1 MIFYLSKVALKHQ
14 RSLGAFGYE
23 SSFSA
28 HELDALKQNGMKERQ
43 LYDYQ
48 LDMKRRVDETFG
60 SHRSVMVQM
69 PTGTGK
75 TCLLVACVRAW
86 LSQNE
91 GTVWIVVHR
100 RELVEQIV
108 GTLQAGELSGD
119 LDHRVRVYS
128 IQWLSRHEGG
138 LAERPGLL
146 VIDEAHHAVAKT
158 YKAVVEACPGT
169 KVLGLTAT
177 PCRLTRRGFTDLF
190 EVLLQSWPYNR
201 FIAEGRLSL
210 YDYMSVRADNEDWR
224 VVRSLERRGADGDF
238 SLREMSER
246 LDVRPSIGRLC
257 DTVLRYAREKKG
269 IVYAIDIRHA
279 EHIAAYYRKHG
290 IDAVAISAKTPGEE
304 RRRLIEQFKAGEM
317 QVLVNVDLFG
327 EGFDCPDV
335 EFIQLARPTLSLAKY
350 LQQVGR
356 GMRVFDGKRYCLILD
371 NVGLYRLFGLPSED
385 RDWQAMFEG
394 TLAGKAHLKQA
405 EEHSVYAAFSVFGD
419 SGRTETADA
428 RTELVT
434 VMTHDGQRNELEA
447 AYAYRVVRNE
457 AGRMGVATLEGE
469 EVLPP
474 RYEKV
479 ELLPYGFARLT
490 SRRKVDRDRPWMD
503 LCNGLRFAVMPMV
516 RRCGFLSF
524 STADGLRLYPRVETR
539 RLQETDFVTPGAL
552 RHGLEDGL
560 RFRDYYIPPTEGTP
574 RIYVVKDQMDDRVL
588 LEAEDGTLCL
598 RTGWGVR
605 LEAITLAAWKE
616 EKERWRRTLRSF
628 DRQAKQCADRRVFP
642 YTVRAE
648 ITAGYHLSDYKE
660 VSDVRITRSGKQGY
674 HAFVY
679 DVMELR
685 WKPTGSYREIFP
697 PAYGLRVVR
706 NWEGKYLLRTQY
718 FEKIGVGEEPQF
730 DYAELQ
736 DDAYLYIYKE
746 KGRAYYVDLES
757 GVCFDSKPQLVRIG
771 FMQFQKDGDLY
782 FPFDPRLSGRTP
794 YRRGE
799 IVGGE
804 DICFLGSHI
813 VVLKDNPSAFYI
825 RKRYS
830 DGKRFVLST
839 SQTSR
844 PNEPLYDLYYNG
856 RLEMRK
862 R

>member
-1 MIFYLSKVALKHQ
+1 
-14 RSLGAFGYE
+14 
-23 SSFSA
+23 
-28 HELDALKQNGMKERQ
+28 MKERQ

-48 LDMKRRVDETFG
+48 LDMKRRVGEAFG
-60 SHRSVMVQM
+60 LHRSVMVQM

-75 TCLLVACVRAW
+75 TCVLVACAREW

-108 GTLQAGELSGD
+108 GTLQEEELVAD
-119 LDHRVRVYS
+119 RVRVFS
-128 IQWLSRHEGG
+128 IQWMSRHEGE

-158 YKAVVEACPGT
+158 YKTVVEACPGA

-257 DTVLRYAREKKG
+257 DTVLRYAQEKKG

-279 EHIAAYYRKHG
+279 EHIAAYYREHG
-290 IDAVAISAKTPGEE
+290 IDAAAISAKTPGEE
-304 RRRLIEQFKAGEM
+304 RRRLIEQFKAGET

-405 EEHSVYAAFSVFGD
+405 EERSVYAAFSVLED
-419 SGRTETADA
+419 TGRTVTADA

-469 EVLPP
+469 AVLPP

-503 LCNGLRFAVMPMV
+503 LCNGLRFAVMPTV

-539 RLQETDFVTPGAL
+539 RLRESDFVTPGAL

-560 RFRDYYIPPTEGTP
+560 RFRDFYIPPTEGTP
-574 RIYVVKDQMDDRVL
+574 RIYVVKGQMDDRVL
-588 LEAEDGTLCL
+588 LEAEDGTFCL

-605 LEAITLAAWKE
+605 LEAITLAAWKK
-616 EKERWRRTLRSF
+616 EKARWRRTLRSF
-628 DRQAKQCADRRVFP
+628 DRQAKLCADRRVFP

-648 ITAGYHLSDYKE
+648 ITSGYHLSDYKE
-660 VSDVRITRSGKQGY
+660 CSDVRITRSGKQGY

-679 DVMELR
+679 DVMAQR
-685 WKPTGSYREIFP
+685 WKPVGSYREIFP

-706 NWEGKYLLRTQY
+706 NWEGRYLLRTQY
-718 FEKIGVGEEPQF
+718 FEKIGDGEEPQF

-757 GVCFDSKPQLVRIG
+757 GVCFDSKPLLVRIG

-813 VVLKDNPSAFYI
+813 VVLKDNPSVFYI

-856 RLEMRK
+856 RVEMRK

>member
-1 MIFYLSKVALKHQ
+1 
-14 RSLGAFGYE
+14 
-23 SSFSA
+23 
-28 HELDALKQNGMKERQ
+28 MKERQ

-48 LDMKRRVDETFG
+48 LDMKRRVGEAFG
-60 SHRSVMVQM
+60 AHRSVMVQM

-75 TCLLVACVRAW
+75 TCVLVACVRAW

-108 GTLQAGELSGD
+108 GTLQEEELVGD
-119 LDHRVRVYS
+119 RVRVFS
-128 IQWLSRHEGG
+128 IQWLSRHEGE

-158 YKAVVEACPGT
+158 YKAVVEACPGA

-190 EVLLQSWPYNR
+190 EVLLQSWPYDR

-279 EHIAAYYRKHG
+279 EHIAAYYREHG

-304 RRRLIEQFKAGEM
+304 RCRLIEQFKAGDT

-356 GMRVFDGKRYCLILD
+356 GMRVFGGKRYCLILD

-394 TLAGKAHLKQA
+394 SLAGKAHLKQA
-405 EEHSVYAAFSVFGD
+405 EERSVYAAFSVLGD
-419 SGRTETADA
+419 TGRTVTADA

-457 AGRMGVATLEGE
+457 AGRMGVATLEGV

-479 ELLPYGFARLT
+479 ELLPYGFVRLT
-490 SRRKVDRDRPWMD
+490 SRRKEDRERPWMD
-503 LCNGLRFAVMPMV
+503 LRNGLRFAERPTV

-524 STADGLRLYPRVETR
+524 STADGLRLYPRLYPRVETR
-539 RLQETDFVTPGAL
+539 RLRESDFVTPGAL
-552 RHGLEDGL
+552 RHGLADGL

-574 RIYVVKDQMDDRVL
+574 RIYVVKDQMDNRVL

-605 LEAITLAAWKE
+605 LEAITLAAWKK
-616 EKERWRRTLRSF
+616 EKELWRRTLRSF
-628 DRQAKQCADRRVFP
+628 DRQAKLCADRRVFP

-648 ITAGYHLSDYKE
+648 VTSGYHLSDYKE
-660 VSDVRITRSGKQGY
+660 VSDVRITRSGKLGY
-674 HAFVY
+674 NAFVY
-679 DVMELR
+679 DVVAQR
-685 WKPTGSYREIFP
+685 WKPVGSYREIFP

-799 IVGGE
+799 FVGGE

>member
-1 MIFYLSKVALKHQ
+1 
-14 RSLGAFGYE
+14 
-23 SSFSA
+23 
-28 HELDALKQNGMKERQ
+28 MKERQ

-48 LDMKRRVDETFG
+48 LDMKRRVGEAFG

-108 GTLQAGELSGD
+108 GTLQEEDLVGD
-119 LDHRVRVYS
+119 WVRVYS
-128 IQWLSRHEGG
+128 IQWLSRHEGE

-158 YKAVVEACPGT
+158 YKAVVEACHGA

-190 EVLLQSWPYNR
+190 ELLLQSWPYNR

-238 SLREMSER
+238 SLREMSDR

-279 EHIAAYYRKHG
+279 EHIAAYYREHG

-304 RRRLIEQFKAGEM
+304 RRRLIEQFKAGET

-405 EEHSVYAAFSVFGD
+405 EETSVYAAFSVLGD
-419 SGRTETADA
+419 AGRTVTADA

-447 AYAYRVVRNE
+447 AYAYRVVRDE
-457 AGRMGVATLEGE
+457 AGRMGVATLEGA

-503 LCNGLRFAVMPMV
+503 LRNGLRFAVMPTV

-539 RLQETDFVTPGAL
+539 RLRETDFVTPGAL

-560 RFRDYYIPPTEGTP
+560 RFRDFYIPPTAGEA
-574 RIYVVKDQMDDRVL
+574 RVYVVKDQMDDRVL
-588 LEAEDGTLCL
+588 LEAEDRTLCL

-605 LEAITLAAWKE
+605 LEPITLTAWKE

-628 DRQAKQCADRRVFP
+628 DRQARQCADRRVFP

-648 ITAGYHLSDYKE
+648 VTSGYHLSDYKE

-674 HAFVY
+674 NAFVY
-679 DVMELR
+679 DVMEQR

-697 PAYGLRVVR
+697 SAYGLRVVR
-706 NWEGKYLLRTQY
+706 NWEGRYLLRTQY
-718 FEKIGVGEEPQF
+718 FEKITGGEEPQF

-794 YRRGE
+794 YRRGK
-799 IVGGE
+799 IVGSE

-813 VVLKDNPSAFYI
+813 VVMKDNPSVFYI
-825 RKRYS
+825 RRRYS

-839 SQTSR
+839 SQTLR

-856 RLEMRK
+856 RVEMRK

>member
-1 MIFYLSKVALKHQ
+1 
-14 RSLGAFGYE
+14 
-23 SSFSA
+23 
-28 HELDALKQNGMKERQ
+28 MKERQ

-48 LDMKRRVDETFG
+48 LDMKRRVGEAFG
-60 SHRSVMVQM
+60 SYRSVMVQM

-75 TCLLVACVRAW
+75 TCLLVACVCAW

-108 GTLQAGELSGD
+108 GTLQEEDLVGD
-119 LDHRVRVYS
+119 RVRVYS
-128 IQWLSRHEGG
+128 IQWLSRHEGK

-158 YKAVVEACPGT
+158 YKAVVEACPVA

-190 EVLLQSWPYNR
+190 ELLLQSWPYNR

-238 SLREMSER
+238 SLREMSDR

-269 IVYAIDIRHA
+269 IVYAIDIQHA
-279 EHIAAYYRKHG
+279 EHIAAYYREHG

-304 RRRLIEQFKAGEM
+304 RRRLIEQFKAGET

-394 TLAGKAHLKQA
+394 TLAGKAHFKLA
-405 EEHSVYAAFSVFGD
+405 EETSVYAAFSVLGD
-419 SGRTETADA
+419 TGRTVTADA

-447 AYAYRVVRNE
+447 AYAYRVVRDE
-457 AGRMGVATLEGE
+457 KGRMGVATLEGV

-503 LCNGLRFAVMPMV
+503 LRNGLRFAVMPTV

-539 RLQETDFVTPGAL
+539 RLRETDFVTPGAL

-560 RFRDYYIPPTEGTP
+560 RFRDFYIPPTAGEA
-574 RIYVVKDQMDDRVL
+574 RVYVVKDQMDDRVL

-598 RTGWGVR
+598 RTGWSVR
-605 LEAITLAAWKE
+605 LEPITLAAWKE

-628 DRQAKQCADRRVFP
+628 DRQARQCADRRVFP

-648 ITAGYHLSDYKE
+648 VLHGYHLSDYKE

-674 HAFVY
+674 NAFVY
-679 DVMELR
+679 DVMEQR

-706 NWEGKYLLRTQY
+706 NWEGRYLLRTQY
-718 FEKIGVGEEPQF
+718 FEKITGGEEPQF

-746 KGRAYYVDLES
+746 KGQAYYVDLES

-794 YRRGE
+794 YRLGK
-799 IVGGE
+799 IVGSE

-813 VVLKDNPSAFYI
+813 VVLKDNPSVFYI

-856 RLEMRK
+856 RVEMRK

>member
-1 MIFYLSKVALKHQ
+1 
-14 RSLGAFGYE
+14 
-23 SSFSA
+23 
-28 HELDALKQNGMKERQ
+28 MKERQ

-48 LDMKRRVDETFG
+48 LDMKRRVGEAFG

-75 TCLLVACVRAW
+75 TCVLVACVRAW

-108 GTLQAGELSGD
+108 GTLQEEDLVGD
-119 LDHRVRVYS
+119 RVRVFS
-128 IQWLSRHEGG
+128 IQWLSRHEGE

-158 YKAVVEACPGT
+158 YKAVVEACPGA

-177 PCRLTRRGFTDLF
+177 PCRLTRWGFTDLF

-238 SLREMSER
+238 LLREMSER

-257 DTVLRYAREKKG
+257 DTVLRYAQEKKG

-279 EHIAAYYRKHG
+279 EHIAAYYREHG

-304 RRRLIEQFKAGEM
+304 RCRLIEQFKAGET

-335 EFIQLARPTLSLAKY
+335 EFIQLARPTLSLSKY

-405 EEHSVYAAFSVFGD
+405 EERNVYAAFSVLGD
-419 SGRTETADA
+419 TGRTVTADA

-503 LCNGLRFAVMPMV
+503 LRNGLRFAVMPTV

-539 RLQETDFVTPGAL
+539 RLRESDFVTPGAL

-560 RFRDYYIPPTEGTP
+560 RFRDYYIPPTEGEP
-574 RIYVVKDQMDDRVL
+574 RIYVVKDQMDNRAL

-605 LEAITLAAWKE
+605 LEAITLAAWKK
-616 EKERWRRTLRSF
+616 EKELWRRTLRSF
-628 DRQAKQCADRRVFP
+628 DRQAKLCADRRVFP

-648 ITAGYHLSDYKE
+648 VLHGYHLSDYKE
-660 VSDVRITRSGKQGY
+660 CSDVRITRSGKQGY

-679 DVMELR
+679 DVMAQR
-685 WKPTGSYREIFP
+685 WKPVGSYWEIFP

-706 NWEGKYLLRTQY
+706 NWEGRYLLRTQY
-718 FEKIGVGEEPQF
+718 FEKIGDGEEPQF

-757 GVCFDSKPQLVRIG
+757 GVCFDSKPLLVRIG

-813 VVLKDNPSAFYI
+813 VVLKDNPSVFYI

>member
-1 MIFYLSKVALKHQ
+1 MNLL
-14 RSLGAFGYE
+14 
-23 SSFSA
+23 FSA
-28 HELDALKQNGMKERQ
+28 HGLDALKQNGMKERQ

-48 LDMKRRVDETFG
+48 LDMKRRVGEAFG

-108 GTLQAGELSGD
+108 GTLQEEGLVGD
-119 LDHRVRVYS
+119 RVRVYS
-128 IQWLSRHEGG
+128 IQWLSRHEGE

-146 VIDEAHHAVAKT
+146 VIDEAHHTVAKT
-158 YKAVVEACPGT
+158 YKAVVEACPGA

-177 PCRLTRRGFTDLF
+177 PCRLTCRGFTDLF
-190 EVLLQSWPYNR
+190 EMLLQSWPYNR

-269 IVYAIDIRHA
+269 IVYAIGIHHA
-279 EHIAAYYRKHG
+279 EHIAAYYREHG

-304 RRRLIEQFKAGEM
+304 RRRLIEQFKAGET

-394 TLAGKAHLKQA
+394 TLAGKAHLKLA
-405 EEHSVYAAFSVFGD
+405 EETSVYAAFSVLGD
-419 SGRTETADA
+419 AGRTETADA

-447 AYAYRVVRNE
+447 AYAYRVVRDE
-457 AGRMGVATLEGE
+457 AGRMGVATLEGA

-474 RYEKV
+474 RYEKL

-503 LCNGLRFAVMPMV
+503 LRNGLRFAVMPTV
-516 RRCGFLSF
+516 RRCGFLAF

-539 RLQETDFVTPGAL
+539 RLRETDFVTPGAL

-560 RFRDYYIPPTEGTP
+560 RFRDFYIPPTEGDP
-574 RIYVVKDQMDDRVL
+574 RIYVVKDQMDNRVL

-605 LEAITLAAWKE
+605 LEPITLAAWKE
-616 EKERWRRTLRSF
+616 EKELWRRTLRSF
-628 DRQAKQCADRRVFP
+628 DRQAKQCADRRAFP
-642 YTVRAE
+642 YMVRAE
-648 ITAGYHLSDYKE
+648 VTAGYHLSDYKE

-674 HAFVY
+674 NAFVY
-679 DVMELR
+679 DVMDQR
-685 WKPTGSYREIFP
+685 WKPVGSYREIFP

-706 NWEGKYLLRTQY
+706 NWEGRYLLRTQY
-718 FEKIGVGEEPQF
+718 FEKIGGGEEPQF

-799 IVGGE
+799 IVSSE
-804 DICFLGSHI
+804 EICFLGSHI

-839 SQTSR
+839 SQTSC

>member
-1 MIFYLSKVALKHQ
+1 
-14 RSLGAFGYE
+14 
-23 SSFSA
+23 
-28 HELDALKQNGMKERQ
+28 MKERQ

-48 LDMKRRVDETFG
+48 LDMKRRVGEAFG

-128 IQWLSRHEGG
+128 IQWLSRHEGEMV
-138 LAERPGLL
+138 ERPGLL

-158 YKAVVEACPGT
+158 YKTVVEACSGA

-257 DTVLRYAREKKG
+257 DTVQRYAREKKG

-279 EHIAAYYRKHG
+279 EHIAAYYREHG

-304 RRRLIEQFKAGEM
+304 RRRLIEQFKAGET

-335 EFIQLARPTLSLAKY
+335 EFIQLARPTLSLSKY

-405 EEHSVYAAFSVFGD
+405 KEQNMYAAFSVLGD
-419 SGRTETADA
+419 TGRTETADA

-469 EVLPP
+469 ELLPP

-479 ELLPYGFARLT
+479 ELRPYGFARLT
-490 SRRKVDRDRPWMD
+490 SRRKEDRDRPWMD
-503 LCNGLRFAVMPMV
+503 LRNGLRFAERPTV

-539 RLQETDFVTPGAL
+539 RLQETDFVTLGAL

-588 LEAEDGTLCL
+588 LEAEDGTFCL

-605 LEAITLAAWKE
+605 LEAITLAAWKK
-616 EKERWRRTLRSF
+616 EKELWRRTLRSF
-628 DRQAKQCADRRVFP
+628 DRQAKLCADRRMFP

-648 ITAGYHLSDYKE
+648 VTAGYHLSDYKE

-679 DVMELR
+679 DVMAQR
-685 WKPTGSYREIFP
+685 WKPVGSYREIFP
-697 PAYGLRVVR
+697 SAYGLRVVR
-706 NWEGKYLLRTQY
+706 NWEGRYLLPTQY
-718 FEKIGVGEEPQF
+718 FEKIGDGEEPQF

-736 DDAYLYIYKE
+736 NDAYLYIYKE

-813 VVLKDNPSAFYI
+813 VVLKDNPSVFYI

-844 PNEPLYDLYYNG
+844 PNELLYDLYYNG
-856 RLEMRK
+856 RVEMRK

>member
-1 MIFYLSKVALKHQ
+1 
-14 RSLGAFGYE
+14 
-23 SSFSA
+23 
-28 HELDALKQNGMKERQ
+28 MKERQ

-48 LDMKRRVDETFG
+48 LDMKRRVGEAFG

-108 GTLQAGELSGD
+108 GTLQEEDLVGD
-119 LDHRVRVYS
+119 RVRVFS
-128 IQWLSRHEGG
+128 IQWLSRHEGE

-158 YKAVVEACPGT
+158 YKVVVEACPGA

-177 PCRLTRRGFTDLF
+177 PCRLTHRGFTDLF

-224 VVRSLERRGADGDF
+224 VVRLLERRGADGDF
-238 SLREMSER
+238 SLREMSDR

-279 EHIAAYYRKHG
+279 EHIAAYYREHG

-304 RRRLIEQFKAGEM
+304 RRRLIEQFKAGET

-394 TLAGKAHLKQA
+394 TLAGKAHLKLA
-405 EEHSVYAAFSVFGD
+405 EETSVYAAFSVLGD
-419 SGRTETADA
+419 AGRTVTADA

-457 AGRMGVATLEGE
+457 AGRMGVATLEGV

-503 LCNGLRFAVMPMV
+503 LRNGLRFAVMPTV

-539 RLQETDFVTPGAL
+539 RLRESDFVTPGAL
-552 RHGLEDGL
+552 HHGLADGL
-560 RFRDYYIPPTEGTP
+560 RFRDFYIPPTVGEA
-574 RIYVVKDQMDDRVL
+574 RIYVLKDQMDDRVL

-605 LEAITLAAWKE
+605 LEPITLTAWKE
-616 EKERWRRTLRSF
+616 EKARWRRTLQSF
-628 DRQAKQCADRRVFP
+628 DRQAKQCADRRMFP

-648 ITAGYHLSDYKE
+648 VTSGYHLSDYKE

-679 DVMELR
+679 DVMAQR
-685 WKPTGSYREIFP
+685 WKPVGSYREIFP

-757 GVCFDSKPQLVRIG
+757 GVCFDSKPLLVRIG

-804 DICFLGSHI
+804 EICFLGSHI

>member
-1 MIFYLSKVALKHQ
+1 
-14 RSLGAFGYE
+14 
-23 SSFSA
+23 
-28 HELDALKQNGMKERQ
+28 MKERQ

-48 LDMKRRVDETFG
+48 LDMKRRVGEAFG
-60 SHRSVMVQM
+60 AHRSVMVQM

-108 GTLQAGELSGD
+108 GTLQEEELVGD
-119 LDHRVRVYS
+119 RVRVFS
-128 IQWLSRHEGG
+128 IQWLSRHEGE

-158 YKAVVEACPGT
+158 YKAVVEAFSGA

-257 DTVLRYAREKKG
+257 DTVLRYAQEKKG

-279 EHIAAYYRKHG
+279 EHIAAYYREHG

-304 RRRLIEQFKAGEM
+304 RCRLIEQFKAGDT

-335 EFIQLARPTLSLAKY
+335 EFIQLARPTLSLSKY

-405 EEHSVYAAFSVFGD
+405 EERNVYAAFSVLGD
-419 SGRTETADA
+419 TGRTVTADA

-434 VMTHDGQRNELEA
+434 VMTHDGQHNELEA

-457 AGRMGVATLEGE
+457 AGRMGVATLEGV

-479 ELLPYGFARLT
+479 ELLPYGFVRLT
-490 SRRKVDRDRPWMD
+490 SRRKEDRERPWMD
-503 LCNGLRFAVMPMV
+503 LRNGLRFAERPTV

-539 RLQETDFVTPGAL
+539 RLRESDFVTPGAL
-552 RHGLEDGL
+552 RHGLADGL
-560 RFRDYYIPPTEGTP
+560 RFRDYYIPPTEGKP
-574 RIYVVKDQMDDRVL
+574 RIYVVKDQMDNRVL

-605 LEAITLAAWKE
+605 LEAITLAAWKK
-616 EKERWRRTLRSF
+616 EKELWRRTLRSF
-628 DRQAKQCADRRVFP
+628 DRQAKLCADRRVFP

-648 ITAGYHLSDYKE
+648 ITSGYHLSDYKE
-660 VSDVRITRSGKQGY
+660 CSDVRITRSGKQGY

-679 DVMELR
+679 DVMAQR
-685 WKPTGSYREIFP
+685 WKPVGSYREIFP

-706 NWEGKYLLRTQY
+706 NWEGRYLLRTQY

-771 FMQFQKDGDLY
+771 FVQFQKDGDLY

>member
-1 MIFYLSKVALKHQ
+1 
-14 RSLGAFGYE
+14 
-23 SSFSA
+23 
-28 HELDALKQNGMKERQ
+28 MKERQ

-48 LDMKRRVDETFG
+48 LDMKRRVGEAFG

-75 TCLLVACVRAW
+75 TCVLVACVREW

-158 YKAVVEACPGT
+158 YKAVVEACSGA

-279 EHIAAYYRKHG
+279 EHIAAYYREHG

-304 RRRLIEQFKAGEM
+304 RCRLIEQYKAGET

-405 EEHSVYAAFSVFGD
+405 EEQSVYAAFSVLGD
-419 SGRTETADA
+419 TGRTVTADA

-457 AGRMGVATLEGE
+457 AGRMGVATLEGV

-479 ELLPYGFARLT
+479 ELLPYGFVRLT
-490 SRRKVDRDRPWMD
+490 SRRKEDRERPWMD
-503 LCNGLRFAVMPMV
+503 LRNGLRFAERPTV

-539 RLQETDFVTPGAL
+539 RLRESDFVTPGAL

-605 LEAITLAAWKE
+605 LEPIALTAWKE
-616 EKERWRRTLRSF
+616 EKARWRRTLQSF
-628 DRQAKQCADRRVFP
+628 DRQAKQCADRRMFP

-648 ITAGYHLSDYKE
+648 VTSGYHLSDYKE

-674 HAFVY
+674 NAFVY
-679 DVMELR
+679 DVMAQR
-685 WKPTGSYREIFP
+685 WKPVGSYREIFP
-697 PAYGLRVVR
+697 PAYGLRMVR

-757 GVCFDSKPQLVRIG
+757 GVCFDSKPLLVRIG

-813 VVLKDNPSAFYI
+813 VVLKDNPSVFYI

-830 DGKRFVLST
+830 DSKRFVLST

>member
-1 MIFYLSKVALKHQ
+1 
-14 RSLGAFGYE
+14 
-23 SSFSA
+23 
-28 HELDALKQNGMKERQ
+28 MKERQ

-75 TCLLVACVRAW
+75 TCLLVACAREW

-91 GTVWIVVHR
+91 GAVWIVVHR

-128 IQWLSRHEGG
+128 IQWLSRHEGE

-158 YKAVVEACPGT
+158 YKAVVEACPGA

-257 DTVLRYAREKKG
+257 DTVLRYAQEKKG

-279 EHIAAYYRKHG
+279 EHIAAYYREHG

-304 RRRLIEQFKAGEM
+304 RRRLIEQFKAGET

-394 TLAGKAHLKQA
+394 TLAGKAHLKRA
-405 EEHSVYAAFSVFGD
+405 EERSVYAAFSVLGD
-419 SGRTETADA
+419 TGRTETVDA

-490 SRRKVDRDRPWMD
+490 SRRKVDRERPWMD
-503 LCNGLRFAVMPMV
+503 LRNGLRFAVMPTV

-539 RLQETDFVTPGAL
+539 RLRESDFVTPGAL
-552 RHGLEDGL
+552 RHGLADGL
-560 RFRDYYIPPTEGTP
+560 RFRDYYIPPTERTP

-588 LEAEDGTLCL
+588 LEAVDGTLCL

-605 LEAITLAAWKE
+605 LEPITLAAWKE

-628 DRQAKQCADRRVFP
+628 DRQAKQCADRRMFP

-648 ITAGYHLSDYKE
+648 VLHGYHLSDYKE
-660 VSDVRITRSGKQGY
+660 CSDVRITRSGKQGY

-679 DVMELR
+679 DVMAQR
-685 WKPTGSYREIFP
+685 WKPVGSYREILP

-730 DYAELQ
+730 DYAELL

-757 GVCFDSKPQLVRIG
+757 GVCFDSKPLLVRIG

-813 VVLKDNPSAFYI
+813 VVLKDNPSVFYI

-856 RLEMRK
+856 RVEMRK

>member
-1 MIFYLSKVALKHQ
+1 
-14 RSLGAFGYE
+14 
-23 SSFSA
+23 
-28 HELDALKQNGMKERQ
+28 MKERQ

-48 LDMKRRVDETFG
+48 LDMKRRVGEAFG

-75 TCLLVACVRAW
+75 TCLLVACAREW

-91 GTVWIVVHR
+91 GAVWIVVHR

-108 GTLQAGELSGD
+108 GTLQEEDLVGD
-119 LDHRVRVYS
+119 RVRVFS
-128 IQWLSRHEGG
+128 IQWLSRHEGE

-158 YKAVVEACPGT
+158 YKAMVEACPGA

-279 EHIAAYYRKHG
+279 EHIAAYYREHG

-304 RRRLIEQFKAGEM
+304 RCRLIEQFKAGET

-350 LQQVGR
+350 LHQVGR

-394 TLAGKAHLKQA
+394 TLAGKAHLKMA
-405 EEHSVYAAFSVFGD
+405 EETSVYASFSVLED
-419 SGRTETADA
+419 TGRTVTADA

-457 AGRMGVATLEGE
+457 AGRMGVATLEGV

-479 ELLPYGFARLT
+479 ELLPYGFVRLT
-490 SRRKVDRDRPWMD
+490 SRRKEDRERPWMD
-503 LCNGLRFAVMPMV
+503 LRNGLRFAVMPTV

-539 RLQETDFVTPGAL
+539 RLRESDFVTPGAL
-552 RHGLEDGL
+552 HHGLADGL
-560 RFRDYYIPPTEGTP
+560 RFRDYYIPPTERTP

-605 LEAITLAAWKE
+605 LEPITLAAWKE

-628 DRQAKQCADRRVFP
+628 DRQAKLCADRRVFP

-648 ITAGYHLSDYKE
+648 ITSGYHLSDYKE

-674 HAFVY
+674 NAFVY
-679 DVMELR
+679 DVMDQR
-685 WKPTGSYREIFP
+685 WKPVGSYREIFP

-706 NWEGKYLLRTQY
+706 NWEGRYLLRTQY
-718 FEKIGVGEEPQF
+718 FEKITGGEEPQF

-813 VVLKDNPSAFYI
+813 VVLKDNPSVFYI

-856 RLEMRK
+856 RVEMRK

>member
-1 MIFYLSKVALKHQ
+1 
-14 RSLGAFGYE
+14 
-23 SSFSA
+23 
-28 HELDALKQNGMKERQ
+28 MKERQ

-48 LDMKRRVDETFG
+48 LDMKRRVGEAFG

-75 TCLLVACVRAW
+75 TCVLVACVRAW

-108 GTLQAGELSGD
+108 GTLQEEDLVGD
-119 LDHRVRVYS
+119 RVRVFS
-128 IQWLSRHEGG
+128 IQWLSRHEGE

-158 YKAVVEACPGT
+158 YKAVVEACPGA

-279 EHIAAYYRKHG
+279 EHIAASYREHG
-290 IDAVAISAKTPGEE
+290 IDAVAISAKTSGEE
-304 RRRLIEQFKAGEM
+304 RCRLIEQFKAGDT

-335 EFIQLARPTLSLAKY
+335 EFIQLARPTLSLSKY

-394 TLAGKAHLKQA
+394 TLAGKAHLKMA
-405 EEHSVYAAFSVFGD
+405 EETSVYASFSVLED
-419 SGRTETADA
+419 TGRTVTADA

-457 AGRMGVATLEGE
+457 AGRMGVATLEGV

-479 ELLPYGFARLT
+479 ELLPYGFVRLT
-490 SRRKVDRDRPWMD
+490 SRRKEDRERPWMD
-503 LCNGLRFAVMPMV
+503 LRNGLRFAERPTV

-539 RLQETDFVTPGAL
+539 RLRESDFVTPGAL
-552 RHGLEDGL
+552 HHGLADGL
-560 RFRDYYIPPTEGTP
+560 RFRDYYIPPTERTP

-605 LEAITLAAWKE
+605 LEPITLAAWKE

-628 DRQAKQCADRRVFP
+628 DRQAKQCADRRMFP

-648 ITAGYHLSDYKE
+648 VLHGYHLSDYKE
-660 VSDVRITRSGKQGY
+660 CSDVRITRSGKQGY

-679 DVMELR
+679 DVMAQR
-685 WKPTGSYREIFP
+685 WKPVGSYREIFP

-757 GVCFDSKPQLVRIG
+757 GVCFDSKPLLVRIG

-804 DICFLGSHI
+804 EICFLGSHI

>member
-1 MIFYLSKVALKHQ
+1 
-14 RSLGAFGYE
+14 
-23 SSFSA
+23 
-28 HELDALKQNGMKERQ
+28 MKERQ

-48 LDMKRRVDETFG
+48 LDMKRRVGEAFG

-75 TCLLVACVRAW
+75 TCVLVACVRAW

-108 GTLQAGELSGD
+108 GTLQEEDLVGD
-119 LDHRVRVYS
+119 RVRVFS
-128 IQWLSRHEGG
+128 IQWLSRHEGE

-158 YKAVVEACPGT
+158 YKAVVEACPRA

-257 DTVLRYAREKKG
+257 DTVQRYAREKKG

-279 EHIAAYYRKHG
+279 EHIAAYYREHG
-290 IDAVAISAKTPGEE
+290 IDAVAISAKTPGKE
-304 RRRLIEQFKAGEM
+304 RRRLIEQFKAGET

-335 EFIQLARPTLSLAKY
+335 EFIQLARPTLSLSKY

-405 EEHSVYAAFSVFGD
+405 EERSVYAAFSVLGD
-419 SGRTETADA
+419 TGRTVTADA

-457 AGRMGVATLEGE
+457 AGRMGVATLEGV

-503 LCNGLRFAVMPMV
+503 LRNGLRFAVMPML

-539 RLQETDFVTPGAL
+539 RLRESDFVTLGAL
-552 RHGLEDGL
+552 RHGLADGL

-574 RIYVVKDQMDDRVL
+574 RIYVVKDQMDNRVL

-598 RTGWGVR
+598 RIGWGVR
-605 LEAITLAAWKE
+605 LEAITLAVWKK
-616 EKERWRRTLRSF
+616 EKELWRRTLRSF
-628 DRQAKQCADRRVFP
+628 DRQAKLCADRRVFP

-648 ITAGYHLSDYKE
+648 VTAGYHLSDYKE

-679 DVMELR
+679 DVMDQR
-685 WKPTGSYREIFP
+685 WKPVGSYREIFP

-706 NWEGKYLLRTQY
+706 NWEGRYLLRTQY
-718 FEKIGVGEEPQF
+718 FEKICGGEEPQF
-730 DYAELQ
+730 EYAELQ
-736 DDAYLYIYKE
+736 NDAYLYIYKE

-782 FPFDPRLSGRTP
+782 FPFDPRLTGRTP

-813 VVLKDNPSAFYI
+813 VVLKDNPSVFYI

>member
-1 MIFYLSKVALKHQ
+1 
-14 RSLGAFGYE
+14 
-23 SSFSA
+23 
-28 HELDALKQNGMKERQ
+28 MKERQ

-48 LDMKRRVDETFG
+48 LDMKRRVGEAFG

-75 TCLLVACVRAW
+75 TCVLVACVRAW

-91 GTVWIVVHR
+91 GAVWIVVHR

-108 GTLQAGELSGD
+108 GTLQGEDFVGD
-119 LDHRVRVYS
+119 RVRVFS
-128 IQWLSRHEGG
+128 IQWLSRHEGE

-158 YKAVVEACPGT
+158 YKAVVEACPGA

-279 EHIAAYYRKHG
+279 EHIAAYYREHG

-304 RRRLIEQFKAGEM
+304 RCRLIEQFKAGET

-327 EGFDCPDV
+327 EGFDCPDL

-405 EEHSVYAAFSVFGD
+405 EERNVYAAFSVLGD
-419 SGRTETADA
+419 TGRTVTADA

-457 AGRMGVATLEGE
+457 AGRMGVATLEGV

-479 ELLPYGFARLT
+479 ELLPYGFVRLT
-490 SRRKVDRDRPWMD
+490 SRRKEDWERPWMD
-503 LCNGLRFAVMPMV
+503 LRNGLRFAERPTV

-539 RLQETDFVTPGAL
+539 RLRESDFVTPGAL
-552 RHGLEDGL
+552 RHGLADGL
-560 RFRDYYIPPTEGTP
+560 RFRDYYIPPTEGEP
-574 RIYVVKDQMDDRVL
+574 RIYVVKDQMDNRAL
-588 LEAEDGTLCL
+588 LEAEDGTFCL

-605 LEAITLAAWKE
+605 LEAITLAAWKK
-616 EKERWRRTLRSF
+616 EKARWRRTLRSF
-628 DRQAKQCADRRVFP
+628 DRQAKLCADRRVFP
-642 YTVRAE
+642 YKVRAE
-648 ITAGYHLSDYKE
+648 VTAGYHLSDYKE
-660 VSDVRITRSGKQGY
+660 CSDVRITRSGKQGY

-679 DVMELR
+679 DVMAQR
-685 WKPTGSYREIFP
+685 WKPVGSYREIFP

-706 NWEGKYLLRTQY
+706 NWEGRYLLRTQY
-718 FEKIGVGEEPQF
+718 FEKIGGGEEPQF

-782 FPFDPRLSGRTP
+782 FPFDPRLNGRTP

-799 IVGGE
+799 LVGDE

>member
-1 MIFYLSKVALKHQ
+1 
-14 RSLGAFGYE
+14 
-23 SSFSA
+23 
-28 HELDALKQNGMKERQ
+28 MKERQ

-48 LDMKRRVDETFG
+48 LDMKRRVGEAFG

-75 TCLLVACVRAW
+75 TCVLVACVREW

-108 GTLQAGELSGD
+108 GTLQEEELVGD
-119 LDHRVRVYS
+119 RIRVFS
-128 IQWLSRHEGG
+128 IQWLSRHEGE

-146 VIDEAHHAVAKT
+146 VFDEAHHAVAKT
-158 YKAVVEACPGT
+158 YKAVVEACPGA

-190 EVLLQSWPYNR
+190 EVLLQSWPYDR

-279 EHIAAYYRKHG
+279 EHIAAYYREHG

-304 RRRLIEQFKAGEM
+304 RCRLIEQFKAGDT

-356 GMRVFDGKRYCLILD
+356 GMRVFGGKRYCLILD

-405 EEHSVYAAFSVFGD
+405 EERSVYAAFSVLGD
-419 SGRTETADA
+419 TGRTVTADA

-479 ELLPYGFARLT
+479 ELRPYGFARLT
-490 SRRKVDRDRPWMD
+490 SRRKVDRERPWMD
-503 LCNGLRFAVMPMV
+503 LRNGLRFAERPTV

-539 RLQETDFVTPGAL
+539 RLRESDFVTPGAL
-552 RHGLEDGL
+552 RHGLADGL
-560 RFRDYYIPPTEGTP
+560 RFRDYYIPPTEGAP

-588 LEAEDGTLCL
+588 LEAEDGTFCL

-605 LEAITLAAWKE
+605 LETITLAAWK
-616 EKERWRRTLRSF
+616 KGKKLWRRTLRSF

-679 DVMELR
+679 DVMAQR
-685 WKPTGSYREIFP
+685 WKPVGSYREIFP

-757 GVCFDSKPQLVRIG
+757 GVCFDSKPLLVRIG

-813 VVLKDNPSAFYI
+813 VVLKDNPSVFYI

-856 RLEMRK
+856 RVEMRK

>member
-1 MIFYLSKVALKHQ
+1 MFV
-14 RSLGAFGYE
+14 
-23 SSFSA
+23 
-28 HELDALKQNGMKERQ
+28 LKQNGMKERQ

-48 LDMKRRVDETFG
+48 LDMKRRVGEAFG

-75 TCLLVACVRAW
+75 TCVLVACVRAW
-86 LSQNE
+86 LSLNE

-108 GTLQAGELSGD
+108 GTLQEEELVGD
-119 LDHRVRVYS
+119 RVRVFS
-128 IQWLSRHEGG
+128 IQWLSRHEGE

-158 YKAVVEACPGT
+158 YKAVVEACPGA

-257 DTVLRYAREKKG
+257 DTVLRYAQEKKG

-279 EHIAAYYRKHG
+279 EHIAAYYREHG
-290 IDAVAISAKTPGEE
+290 IDAAAISAKTPGEE
-304 RRRLIEQFKAGEM
+304 RCRLIEQFKAGET

-405 EEHSVYAAFSVFGD
+405 EERSVYAAFSVLGD
-419 SGRTETADA
+419 TGRTVTADA

-490 SRRKVDRDRPWMD
+490 SRRKVDRERPWMD
-503 LCNGLRFAVMPMV
+503 LRNGLRFAVMPTV

-539 RLQETDFVTPGAL
+539 RL
-552 RHGLEDGL
+552 
-560 RFRDYYIPPTEGTP
+560 
-574 RIYVVKDQMDDRVL
+574 
-588 LEAEDGTLCL
+588 
-598 RTGWGVR
+598 
-605 LEAITLAAWKE
+605 
-616 EKERWRRTLRSF
+616 
-628 DRQAKQCADRRVFP
+628 
-642 YTVRAE
+642 
-648 ITAGYHLSDYKE
+648 
-660 VSDVRITRSGKQGY
+660 
-674 HAFVY
+674 
-679 DVMELR
+679 
-685 WKPTGSYREIFP
+685 
-697 PAYGLRVVR
+697 
-706 NWEGKYLLRTQY
+706 
-718 FEKIGVGEEPQF
+718 
-730 DYAELQ
+730 
-736 DDAYLYIYKE
+736 
-746 KGRAYYVDLES
+746 
-757 GVCFDSKPQLVRIG
+757 
-771 FMQFQKDGDLY
+771 
-782 FPFDPRLSGRTP
+782 
-794 YRRGE
+794 
-799 IVGGE
+799 
-804 DICFLGSHI
+804 
-813 VVLKDNPSAFYI
+813 
-825 RKRYS
+825 
-830 DGKRFVLST
+830 
-839 SQTSR
+839 
-844 PNEPLYDLYYNG
+844 
-856 RLEMRK
+856 
-862 R
+862 

>member
-1 MIFYLSKVALKHQ
+1 
-14 RSLGAFGYE
+14 
-23 SSFSA
+23 
-28 HELDALKQNGMKERQ
+28 MKERQ

-48 LDMKRRVDETFG
+48 LDMKRRVGEAFG

-108 GTLQAGELSGD
+108 GTLQEEDLVGD
-119 LDHRVRVYS
+119 RVRVFS
-128 IQWLSRHEGG
+128 IQWLSRHEGE

-158 YKAVVEACPGT
+158 YKSVMEACPGA

-257 DTVLRYAREKKG
+257 DTVQRYAREKKG

-279 EHIAAYYRKHG
+279 EHIAAYYREHG
-290 IDAVAISAKTPGEE
+290 IDAVAISAKTLGEE
-304 RRRLIEQFKAGEM
+304 RRRLIEQFKAGET

-371 NVGLYRLFGLPSED
+371 NVGLYRLFGLPSEN

-405 EEHSVYAAFSVFGD
+405 EEQSVYAAFSVLGD

-479 ELLPYGFARLT
+479 ELRPYGFARLT
-490 SRRKVDRDRPWMD
+490 SRRKVDRERPWMD
-503 LCNGLRFAVMPMV
+503 LRNGLRFAERPTV

-574 RIYVVKDQMDDRVL
+574 RIYVVKDQMDNRVL
-588 LEAEDGTLCL
+588 LEAEDGTFYL

-605 LEAITLAAWKE
+605 LEAITLAAWKK
-616 EKERWRRTLRSF
+616 EKKLWQRTLRSF
-628 DRQAKQCADRRVFP
+628 DRQAKLCAGRRVFP

-648 ITAGYHLSDYKE
+648 VTAGYHLSDYKE

-679 DVMELR
+679 DVMAQR
-685 WKPTGSYREIFP
+685 WKPVGSYREIFP

-706 NWEGKYLLRTQY
+706 NWEGRYLLRTQY
-718 FEKIGVGEEPQF
+718 FEKIGDGEEPQF

-736 DDAYLYIYKE
+736 NDAYLYIYKE

-799 IVGGE
+799 IVGDE
-804 DICFLGSHI
+804 DICFLGCHI
-813 VVLKDNPSAFYI
+813 VVLKDNPSVFYI

-856 RLEMRK
+856 RVEMRK

>member
-1 MIFYLSKVALKHQ
+1 
-14 RSLGAFGYE
+14 
-23 SSFSA
+23 
-28 HELDALKQNGMKERQ
+28 MKERQ

-48 LDMKRRVDETFG
+48 LDMKRRVGEAFG

-75 TCLLVACVRAW
+75 TCVLVACVREW

-91 GTVWIVVHR
+91 GTVWVVVHR

-108 GTLQAGELSGD
+108 GTLQEEDLVGD
-119 LDHRVRVYS
+119 RVRVFS
-128 IQWLSRHEGG
+128 IQWLSRHEGE

-158 YKAVVEACPGT
+158 YKAMVEACPGA

-257 DTVLRYAREKKG
+257 DTVLRYARDKKG

-279 EHIAAYYRKHG
+279 EHIAAYYREHG

-304 RRRLIEQFKAGEM
+304 RCRLIEQFKAGDT

-405 EEHSVYAAFSVFGD
+405 EERSVYAAFSVLGD
-419 SGRTETADA
+419 TGRTVTADA

-457 AGRMGVATLEGE
+457 AGRMGVATLEGV

-479 ELLPYGFARLT
+479 ELLPYGFVRLT
-490 SRRKVDRDRPWMD
+490 SRRKEDRERPWMD
-503 LCNGLRFAVMPMV
+503 LRNGLRFAERPTV

-524 STADGLRLYPRVETR
+524 STADGLRLYPRVKTR
-539 RLQETDFVTPGAL
+539 RLRESDFVTPGAL
-552 RHGLEDGL
+552 RHGLADGL

-574 RIYVVKDQMDDRVL
+574 RIYVVKDQMDNRVL

-605 LEAITLAAWKE
+605 LEAITLAAWKK
-616 EKERWRRTLRSF
+616 EKELWRRTLRSF
-628 DRQAKQCADRRVFP
+628 DRQAKLCADRRVFP

-648 ITAGYHLSDYKE
+648 ITSGYHLSDYKE
-660 VSDVRITRSGKQGY
+660 CSDVRITRSGKQGY
-674 HAFVY
+674 NAFVY
-679 DVMELR
+679 DVMAQR
-685 WKPTGSYREIFP
+685 WKPVGSYREIFP

>member
-1 MIFYLSKVALKHQ
+1 
-14 RSLGAFGYE
+14 
-23 SSFSA
+23 
-28 HELDALKQNGMKERQ
+28 MKERQ

-48 LDMKRRVDETFG
+48 LDMKRRVGEAFG

-75 TCLLVACVRAW
+75 TCVLVACVRAW

-108 GTLQAGELSGD
+108 GTLQEEDLVGD
-119 LDHRVRVYS
+119 RVRVFS
-128 IQWLSRHEGG
+128 IQWLSRHEGE

-158 YKAVVEACPGT
+158 YKAVVEACPGA

-279 EHIAAYYRKHG
+279 EHIAAYYREHG

-304 RRRLIEQFKAGEM
+304 RCRLIEQFKAGDT

-335 EFIQLARPTLSLAKY
+335 EFIQLARPTLSLSKY

-371 NVGLYRLFGLPSED
+371 NVGLYHLFGLPSED

-394 TLAGKAHLKQA
+394 TLAGKAHLKMA
-405 EEHSVYAAFSVFGD
+405 EETSVYASFSVLED
-419 SGRTETADA
+419 TGRTVTADA

-490 SRRKVDRDRPWMD
+490 SRRKVDRERPWMD
-503 LCNGLRFAVMPMV
+503 LRNGLRFAERPTV

-539 RLQETDFVTPGAL
+539 LLQETDFVTPGAL
-552 RHGLEDGL
+552 HHGLEDGL

-588 LEAEDGTLCL
+588 LEAEDGTFYL

-605 LEAITLAAWKE
+605 LEAITLAAWKK
-616 EKERWRRTLRSF
+616 EKKLWQRTLRSF
-628 DRQAKQCADRRVFP
+628 DRQAKLCADRRVFP

-648 ITAGYHLSDYKE
+648 VTSDYHLSDYKE
-660 VSDVRITRSGKQGY
+660 CSDVRITRSGKQGY
-674 HAFVY
+674 HVFVY
-679 DVMELR
+679 DVMAQR

-794 YRRGE
+794 YRRGD

-813 VVLKDNPSAFYI
+813 VVLKDNPSVFYI

-856 RLEMRK
+856 RVEMRK

>member
-1 MIFYLSKVALKHQ
+1 
-14 RSLGAFGYE
+14 
-23 SSFSA
+23 
-28 HELDALKQNGMKERQ
+28 MKERQ

-75 TCLLVACVRAW
+75 TCVLVACVRAW

-108 GTLQAGELSGD
+108 GTLQEED
-119 LDHRVRVYS
+119 LVDDRVRVYS
-128 IQWLSRHEGG
+128 IQWLSRHEEK

-158 YKAVVEACPGT
+158 YKAVVEACPGA

-190 EVLLQSWPYNR
+190 DVLLQSWPYNR

-279 EHIAAYYRKHG
+279 EHIAAYYREHG

-304 RRRLIEQFKAGEM
+304 RCRLIEQFKAGEM

-490 SRRKVDRDRPWMD
+490 SRRKVDRDRPWVD
-503 LCNGLRFAVMPMV
+503 LRNGLRFAVMPTV

-539 RLQETDFVTPGAL
+539 RLRESDFVTPGAL
-552 RHGLEDGL
+552 HHGLADGL
-560 RFRDYYIPPTEGTP
+560 RFRDYYIPPTERTP
-574 RIYVVKDQMDDRVL
+574 RIYVVKDQMDDRAL

-598 RTGWGVR
+598 RTGWDVR
-605 LEAITLAAWKE
+605 LEPITLAAWKE

-642 YTVRAE
+642 YKVRAE
-648 ITAGYHLSDYKE
+648 VTAGYHLSDYKE

-674 HAFVY
+674 NAFVY
-679 DVMELR
+679 DVMAQR
-685 WKPTGSYREIFP
+685 WKPVGSYREIFP

-706 NWEGKYLLRTQY
+706 NWEGSYLLRTQY
-718 FEKIGVGEEPQF
+718 FEKIGGGEEPQF
-730 DYAELQ
+730 EYAELQ
-736 DDAYLYIYKE
+736 NDAYLYIYKK
-746 KGRAYYVDLES
+746 KGQAYYVDLES

-813 VVLKDNPSAFYI
+813 VVQKDNPSVFYI

-856 RLEMRK
+856 RVEMRK

>member
-1 MIFYLSKVALKHQ
+1 
-14 RSLGAFGYE
+14 
-23 SSFSA
+23 
-28 HELDALKQNGMKERQ
+28 MKERQ

-48 LDMKRRVDETFG
+48 LDMKRRVGEAFG
-60 SHRSVMVQM
+60 AHRSVMVQM

-75 TCLLVACVRAW
+75 TCVLVACVRAW

-91 GTVWIVVHR
+91 GTVWVVVHR

-108 GTLQAGELSGD
+108 GTLQEEDLVGD
-119 LDHRVRVYS
+119 RVRVFS
-128 IQWLSRHEGG
+128 IQWLSRHEGE

-158 YKAVVEACPGT
+158 YKAVVEACSGA

-279 EHIAAYYRKHG
+279 EHIAAYYREHG

-304 RRRLIEQFKAGEM
+304 RCRLIEQFKAGET

-394 TLAGKAHLKQA
+394 TLAGKAHLKMA
-405 EEHSVYAAFSVFGD
+405 EETSVYASFSVLED
-419 SGRTETADA
+419 TGRTETADA

-503 LCNGLRFAVMPMV
+503 LCNGLRFAVMPTV

-539 RLQETDFVTPGAL
+539 RLRESDFVTPGAL

-560 RFRDYYIPPTEGTP
+560 RFRDFYIPPTEGTP
-574 RIYVVKDQMDDRVL
+574 RIYVVKGQMDDRVL
-588 LEAEDGTLCL
+588 LEAEDGTFCL

-605 LEAITLAAWKE
+605 LEAITLAAWKK
-616 EKERWRRTLRSF
+616 EKARWRRTLRSF
-628 DRQAKQCADRRVFP
+628 DRQAKLCADRRVFP

-648 ITAGYHLSDYKE
+648 ITSGYHLSDYKE
-660 VSDVRITRSGKQGY
+660 CSDVRITRSGKQGY

-679 DVMELR
+679 DVMAQR
-685 WKPTGSYREIFP
+685 WKPVGSYREIFP

-706 NWEGKYLLRTQY
+706 NWEGRYLLRTQY
-718 FEKIGVGEEPQF
+718 FEKIGDGEEPQF

-757 GVCFDSKPQLVRIG
+757 GVCFDSKPLLVRIG

-813 VVLKDNPSAFYI
+813 VVLKDNPSVFYI

-856 RLEMRK
+856 RVEMRK

>member
-1 MIFYLSKVALKHQ
+1 
-14 RSLGAFGYE
+14 
-23 SSFSA
+23 
-28 HELDALKQNGMKERQ
+28 MKERQ

-48 LDMKRRVDETFG
+48 LDMKRRVGEAFG
-60 SHRSVMVQM
+60 AHRSVMVQM

-75 TCLLVACVRAW
+75 TCVLVACVRAW

-108 GTLQAGELSGD
+108 GTLQEEDLVGD
-119 LDHRVRVYS
+119 RVRAFS
-128 IQWLSRHEGG
+128 IQWLSRHEGE

-158 YKAVVEACPGT
+158 YKAVVEACPGA

-279 EHIAAYYRKHG
+279 EHIAAYYREHG
-290 IDAVAISAKTPGEE
+290 IDAVAISAKTSGEE
-304 RRRLIEQFKAGEM
+304 RCRLIEQFKAGET

-405 EEHSVYAAFSVFGD
+405 EERNVYAAFSVLGD
-419 SGRTETADA
+419 TGRTVTAYA

-503 LCNGLRFAVMPMV
+503 LCNGLRFAVMPTV

-524 STADGLRLYPRVETR
+524 STAGGLRLYPRVETR
-539 RLQETDFVTPGAL
+539 RLRESDFVTPGAL

-560 RFRDYYIPPTEGTP
+560 RFRDFYIPPTEGTP
-574 RIYVVKDQMDDRVL
+574 RIYVVKGQMDDRVL
-588 LEAEDGTLCL
+588 LEAEDGTFCL

-605 LEAITLAAWKE
+605 LEAITLAAWKK
-616 EKERWRRTLRSF
+616 EKARWRRTLRSF
-628 DRQAKQCADRRVFP
+628 DRQAKLCADRRVFP

-648 ITAGYHLSDYKE
+648 ITSGYHLSDYKE
-660 VSDVRITRSGKQGY
+660 CSDVRITRSGKQGY

-679 DVMELR
+679 DVMAQR
-685 WKPTGSYREIFP
+685 WKPVGSYREIFP

-706 NWEGKYLLRTQY
+706 NWEGRYLLRTQY

-746 KGRAYYVDLES
+746 KGRTYYVDLES
-757 GVCFDSKPQLVRIG
+757 GVCFDQKPQLVRIG

-813 VVLKDNPSAFYI
+813 VVLKDNPSVFYI

-856 RLEMRK
+856 RVEMRK

>member
-1 MIFYLSKVALKHQ
+1 M
-14 RSLGAFGYE
+14 
-23 SSFSA
+23 
-28 HELDALKQNGMKERQ
+28 
-43 LYDYQ
+43 
-48 LDMKRRVDETFG
+48 
-60 SHRSVMVQM
+60 
-69 PTGTGK
+69 
-75 TCLLVACVRAW
+75 
-86 LSQNE
+86 
-91 GTVWIVVHR
+91 
-100 RELVEQIV
+100 
-108 GTLQAGELSGD
+108 
-119 LDHRVRVYS
+119 
-128 IQWLSRHEGG
+128 
-138 LAERPGLL
+138 
-146 VIDEAHHAVAKT
+146 
-158 YKAVVEACPGT
+158 
-169 KVLGLTAT
+169 
-177 PCRLTRRGFTDLF
+177 
-190 EVLLQSWPYNR
+190 
-201 FIAEGRLSL
+201 
-210 YDYMSVRADNEDWR
+210 
-224 VVRSLERRGADGDF
+224 
-238 SLREMSER
+238 
-246 LDVRPSIGRLC
+246 
-257 DTVLRYAREKKG
+257 
-269 IVYAIDIRHA
+269 
-279 EHIAAYYRKHG
+279 
-290 IDAVAISAKTPGEE
+290 
-304 RRRLIEQFKAGEM
+304 
-317 QVLVNVDLFG
+317 
-327 EGFDCPDV
+327 
-335 EFIQLARPTLSLAKY
+335 
-350 LQQVGR
+350 
-356 GMRVFDGKRYCLILD
+356 
-371 NVGLYRLFGLPSED
+371 
-385 RDWQAMFEG
+385 
-394 TLAGKAHLKQA
+394 
-405 EEHSVYAAFSVFGD
+405 YAAFSVLGD
-419 SGRTETADA
+419 TGRTETADA

-457 AGRMGVATLEGE
+457 AGRVGVATLEGV

-503 LCNGLRFAVMPMV
+503 LRNGLRFAERPTV

-539 RLQETDFVTPGAL
+539 LLQETDFVTPGAL
-552 RHGLEDGL
+552 HHGLEDGL

-605 LEAITLAAWKE
+605 LEPITLAAWKE
-616 EKERWRRTLRSF
+616 EKARWRRTLRSF
-628 DRQAKQCADRRVFP
+628 DRQAKQCADRRMFP

-648 ITAGYHLSDYKE
+648 VTAGYHLSDYKE

-679 DVMELR
+679 DVMDQR
-685 WKPTGSYREIFP
+685 WKPVGSYREIFP

-706 NWEGKYLLRTQY
+706 NWEGSYLLRTQY
-718 FEKIGVGEEPQF
+718 FEKIGGGEEPQF
-730 DYAELQ
+730 EYAELQ
-736 DDAYLYIYKE
+736 NDAYLYIYKE
-746 KGRAYYVDLES
+746 KGQAYYVDLES

-782 FPFDPRLSGRTP
+782 FPFEPRLSGRTP

-813 VVLKDNPSAFYI
+813 VVLKDNPSVFYI

-856 RLEMRK
+856 RVEMRK

>member
-1 MIFYLSKVALKHQ
+1 
-14 RSLGAFGYE
+14 
-23 SSFSA
+23 
-28 HELDALKQNGMKERQ
+28 MKERQ

-48 LDMKRRVDETFG
+48 LDMKRRVGEAFG

-75 TCLLVACVRAW
+75 TCVLVACVRAW

-108 GTLQAGELSGD
+108 GTLQEEELVGD
-119 LDHRVRVYS
+119 RVRVFS
-128 IQWLSRHEGG
+128 IQWLSRHEGE

-158 YKAVVEACPGT
+158 YKAMVEACPGA

-279 EHIAAYYRKHG
+279 EHIAAYYREHG
-290 IDAVAISAKTPGEE
+290 IDAVVISAKTSGEE
-304 RRRLIEQFKAGEM
+304 RCRLIEQFKAGET

-335 EFIQLARPTLSLAKY
+335 EFIQLARPTLSLSKY

-405 EEHSVYAAFSVFGD
+405 KEQSVYASFSVLED
-419 SGRTETADA
+419 TGRTVTADA

-457 AGRMGVATLEGE
+457 AGRMGVATLEGV

-479 ELLPYGFARLT
+479 ELLPYGFVRLT
-490 SRRKVDRDRPWMD
+490 SRRKEDRERPWMD
-503 LCNGLRFAVMPMV
+503 LRNGLRFAERPTV

-539 RLQETDFVTPGAL
+539 RLRESDFVTPGAL
-552 RHGLEDGL
+552 RHGLADGL

-605 LEAITLAAWKE
+605 LEAITLAAWKK
-616 EKERWRRTLRSF
+616 EKELWRRTLRFF
-628 DRQAKQCADRRVFP
+628 DRQAKLCADRRVFP

-648 ITAGYHLSDYKE
+648 ITSGYHLSDYNE
-660 VSDVRITRSGKQGY
+660 CSDVRITRSGKQGY

-679 DVMELR
+679 DVMAQR
-685 WKPTGSYREIFP
+685 WKPVGSYREIFP

-706 NWEGKYLLRTQY
+706 NWEGRYLLRTQY
-718 FEKIGVGEEPQF
+718 FEKIGMGEEPQF

-757 GVCFDSKPQLVRIG
+757 GVCFDSKPLLVRIG

-813 VVLKDNPSAFYI
+813 VVLKDNPSVFYI

-856 RLEMRK
+856 RVEMRK

>member
-1 MIFYLSKVALKHQ
+1 MFTSYSI
-14 RSLGAFGYE
+14 GYE

-48 LDMKRRVDETFG
+48 LDMKRRVGEAFG

-75 TCLLVACVRAW
+75 TCLLVACAREW

-128 IQWLSRHEGG
+128 IQWLSRHEGE

-158 YKAVVEACPGT
+158 YKAVVEACPGA

-279 EHIAAYYRKHG
+279 EHIAAYYREHG

-304 RRRLIEQFKAGEM
+304 RCRLIEQFKAGET

-405 EEHSVYAAFSVFGD
+405 EERSVYAAFSVLGD
-419 SGRTETADA
+419 TGRTVTADA

-479 ELLPYGFARLT
+479 ELLPYGFVRLT
-490 SRRKVDRDRPWMD
+490 SRRKEDRERPWMD
-503 LCNGLRFAVMPMV
+503 LRNGLRFAERPTV

-539 RLQETDFVTPGAL
+539 RLRESDFVTPGAL
-552 RHGLEDGL
+552 RHGLADGL
-560 RFRDYYIPPTEGTP
+560 RFRDYYIPPTVGTP
-574 RIYVVKDQMDDRVL
+574 RIYVVKDQMDNRVL

-616 EKERWRRTLRSF
+616 EKARWRRTLRSF
-628 DRQAKQCADRRVFP
+628 DRQAKQCADRRMFP

-648 ITAGYHLSDYKE
+648 VTSGYHLSDYKE

-674 HAFVY
+674 NAFVY
-679 DVMELR
+679 DVMVQR
-685 WKPTGSYREIFP
+685 WKPVGSYREIFP

-706 NWEGKYLLRTQY
+706 NWEGRYLLRTQY

-746 KGRAYYVDLES
+746 KGHACYVDLES

-782 FPFDPRLSGRTP
+782 FPFDPRLSGLTP

-856 RLEMRK
+856 RLESKPPIQRPHYLSAS
-862 R
+862 